1 MAGVSRDKI
10 PMAPEAEKAVL
21 GAILLDQRL
30 PETPI
35 DKSLFYSQSNR
46 EILDAIQ
53 DIVADDEVI
62 DPVQIAERL
71 RQKGRLDSIG
81 VPYIASLTDGA
92 IRSNLDAS
100 LRMLIDT
107 AAKRG
112 VWLAASR
119 AAEDSLNGKGSE
131 EIIAELKT
139 KIDRIS
145 APARTRRWPDP
156 LPLPIG
162 RARAPRLDPNIIP
175 EPLRPW
181 LEDIANRMQV
191 PLDFAA
197 VPGLV
202 SIATVIGS
210 KVRIRPKKRD
220 DWTVVPN
227 LWGAIIGDPSL
238 LKSPSIEQATRPL
251 RRLIANAEEKHREQL
266 KQYEID
272 KEVDDIRRKEIAKEI
287 KQAIEKGEDASDL
300 RDQLGEALQP
310 PSEKRYLVN
319 DATVEKLGDLLAQ
332 NQNGLLLFRDELTG
346 WLKTLDRE
354 NNANER
360 AFYLEAWNGGQPYT
374 YDRIGRGTTKIPNTT
389 MSVIGG
395 IQPGPL
401 SAYLEAANAGAAG
414 ADGLMQRFQLAV
426 WPDRVAEYAHVDE
439 WPNAEAKNRA
449 YRIIECLDE
458 ITIRDERFRNRE
470 DSYIYLRFDDNA
482 QELFDAWYTD
492 LQQRIRASHLDP
504 AYVSHLAKYGSLFA
518 SLALIFHLVD
528 VACGQQIPDVSLDAA
543 KMALNWIEYLEGHAK
558 KIYGL
563 QVAEAGERV
572 KRLAEKLEAGKV
584 ESGFQVRH
592 IQQRRWAGLTKAADI
607 YEVLNILVD
616 CNWLEVRQ
624 EEGLIRGARPKTRY
638 AINPKV
644 IRA

>member
-1 MAGVSRDKI
+1 
-10 PMAPEAEKAVL
+10 MAPEAEKAVL

-470 DSYIYLRFDDNA
+470 DSYLYLRFDDDA